1 MIRRKKSDSHEK
13 TQRNPAVVAVV
24 APVAGSNRWRGLAAD
39 RSGGALRILDVRELV
54 GSADASAD
62 DAEGSGSSGT
72 PLHAWLDQW
81 LAGSVLVLI
90 PSASVIVRT
99 LTLPAATPD
108 RLSMALRLQVEN
120 VLLGGTP
127 RHRAGAG
134 MTAPSDVRTDRH
146 ALLVEWPETSP
157 VPELPAALPRDIDV
171 AFAPGIASLAALA
184 DGSDRALLVD
194 LDRTSGCVSI
204 ALMAGSAITFR
215 VVREDASDADAWR
228 EAAGRAVAETLL
240 LAGVDDDLA
249 AQLVTRARGE
259 LATHE
264 HGMLSI
270 GGPDVRQLA
279 ARAAGA
285 PDDAAWWQEWGLLA
299 GAALAS
305 TGELAPTARLRA
317 QEMRQAGGV
326 LARIVERCSEPRTAG
341 ALVAA
346 AIAAAALLPMGIAGL
361 RVALLEWK
369 LPDPEAYERSLRR
382 TDQQL
387 AMYRDY
393 ERYAWP
399 MTKLL
404 GDLSSTTPEGIELE
418 SVSMGVGSPVT
429 ISGAAKPQG
438 TQSAT
443 DAILLMERQ
452 MRDSGVFD
460 RVVKNWDAPNQ
471 AGIIKFTLTCTVA
484 KPSQMPAYPE
494 IQDFAK
500 RTLRDRR
507 YGPESSGASASAP
520 AAAARPAPPEPDA
533 AASPVLAANP
543 PSAPPKAP
551 DDAAAAPAAP
561 ESTATAAGD
570 SRSRRGFGTA
580 ANDAARRGSSR
591 PASPDDAAAVP
602 DPLSDADIA
611 AMSKAEASQA
621 LARVSKA
628 RNMKNLDPAVEQ
640 RLKDEFYKLINHQK
654 TAK

>member
-1 MIRRKKSDSHEK
+1 M
-13 TQRNPAVVAVV
+13 AVV
-24 APVAGSNRWRGLAAD
+24 APVAGSDRWRGLAAD
-39 RSGGALRILDVRELV
+39 RSGGSLRILDVRELV
-54 GSADASAD
+54 GSRESVSG
-62 DAEGSGSSGT
+62 EGSDGAGAPT
-72 PLHAWLDQW
+72 PLDAWLDQW

-99 LTLPAATPD
+99 LALPVAAPD
-108 RLSMALRLQVEN
+108 RLAMALRLQVEN

-134 MTAPSDVRTDRH
+134 MTAASDIRTDRH

-157 VPELPAALPRDIDV
+157 VPDLPAELPKDIDV

-184 DGSDRALLVD
+184 DGSERALLVD

-204 ALMAGSAITFR
+204 ALMAGSAITYR

-249 AQLVTRARGE
+249 AQLVTRARSE
-259 LATHE
+259 LLTHD
-264 HGMLSI
+264 HGVLSI

-279 ARAAGA
+279 AKADGS
-285 PDDAAWWQEWGLLA
+285 PDDASWWQEWGLLV

-305 TGELAPTARLRA
+305 NGELAPTVRLRA
-317 QEMRQAGGV
+317 QEMRQVGGL
-326 LARIVERCSEPRTAG
+326 LARVVERCSEPRTA
-341 ALVAA
+341 ATLVAA

-369 LPDPEAYERSLRR
+369 LPDPEAYERTLRR

-507 YGPESSGASASAP
+507 YGPESSGASASAS
-520 AAAARPAPPEPDA
+520 AAPSRPAPPTEPEP
-533 AASPVLAANP
+533 ASAPVLAANP
-543 PSAPPKAP
+543 PSTPPKAP
-551 DDAAAAPAAP
+551 SDSTAAPAAP
-561 ESTATAAGD
+561 DATASAGGD

-602 DPLSDADIA
+602 DALSDADIA